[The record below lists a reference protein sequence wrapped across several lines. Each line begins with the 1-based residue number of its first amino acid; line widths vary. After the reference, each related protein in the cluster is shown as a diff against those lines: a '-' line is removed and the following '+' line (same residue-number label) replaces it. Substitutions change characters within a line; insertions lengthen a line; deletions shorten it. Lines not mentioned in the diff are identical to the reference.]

1 MIVSKKRGGRSRKQR
16 GGMMSSMRGGFKTA
30 VKGVTGSSK
39 GGSATS
45 PTKKLLSNLL
55 TIALVILAA
64 YMLARRFGWF

>member
-1 MIVSKKRGGRSRKQR
+1 
-16 GGMMSSMRGGFKTA
+16 MMSSMRGGFKTA
-30 VKGVTGSSK
+30 VKGVTGSGK
-39 GGSATS
+39 GGAATS